1 MATQSSEKRRWG
13 VIAAAGTILASGT
26 FAVLAAQRR
35 RSIDALHLRLE
46 HLERNA
52 RAQSDNNVA
61 QQQRLH
67 WELLSKAMDDP
78 ELAEVL
84 NTYDEEFSAAKQ
96 RQFLFANALYT
107 NALCYYRIGNIS
119 REEFY
124 GFARGFLQNP
134 IFREYWYATR
144 PHRATLSD
152 TSEEAELGRMVD
164 DLLRQL
170 EDTDTDEWW
179 VVGEPPADQPPPH
192 RKA

>member
-1 MATQSSEKRRWG
+1 MATQKRGARWG
-13 VIAAAGTILASGT
+13 AIAAAGVGLASGALAT
-26 FAVLAAQRR
+26 LAAQRHV
-35 RSIDALHLRLE
+35 IDSLRARVERLE
-46 HLERNA
+46 QS
-52 RAQSDNNVA
+52 AQSQRDANIA

-84 NTYDEEFSAAKQ
+84 DTYEEAVSAKKQ

-119 REEFY
+119 REEFF
-124 GFARGFLQNP
+124 GFARGILQNP

-144 PHRATLSD
+144 PHRATLID
-152 TSEEAELGRMVD
+152 TSEEAELGQMVD

-170 EDTDTDEWW
+170 DEADSDEWW
-179 VVGEPPADQPPPH
+179 VVGEPPAD
-192 RKA
+192 

>member
-1 MATQSSEKRRWG
+1 MVTETLASLATQR
-13 VIAAAGTILASGT
+13 
-26 FAVLAAQRR
+26 Q
-35 RSIDALHLRLE
+35 ALESLRVRVE
-46 HLERNA
+46 QLERTA
-52 RAQSDNNVA
+52 RDQSLANIA

-67 WELLSKAMDDP
+67 LDLLSKAMDDP

-84 NTYDEEFSAAKQ
+84 DTYEETVSARKQ

-124 GFARGFLQNP
+124 GFARGILQNP

-144 PHRATLSD
+144 PHRATLID
-152 TSEEAELGRMVD
+152 TSDEAELGRMVD

-170 EDTDTDEWW
+170 EETDSEEWW
-179 VVGEPPADQPPPH
+179 VVGEPPAAD
-192 RKA
+192 

>member
-1 MATQSSEKRRWG
+1 MATKKRG
-13 VIAAAGTILASGT
+13 VQGLRAIVAAGMAMVTGTLTSLAT
-26 FAVLAAQRR
+26 QRQ
-35 RSIDALHLRLE
+35 ALESLRVRVE
-46 HLERNA
+46 QLERTA
-52 RAQSDNNVA
+52 RDQSLANIA

-67 WELLSKAMDDP
+67 LDLLSKAMDDP

-84 NTYDEEFSAAKQ
+84 DTYEETVSARKQ

-124 GFARGFLQNP
+124 GFARGILQNP

-144 PHRATLSD
+144 PHRATLID
-152 TSEEAELGRMVD
+152 TSDEAELGRMVD

-170 EDTDTDEWW
+170 EETDSEEWW
-179 VVGEPPADQPPPH
+179 VVGEPPAAD
-192 RKA
+192 